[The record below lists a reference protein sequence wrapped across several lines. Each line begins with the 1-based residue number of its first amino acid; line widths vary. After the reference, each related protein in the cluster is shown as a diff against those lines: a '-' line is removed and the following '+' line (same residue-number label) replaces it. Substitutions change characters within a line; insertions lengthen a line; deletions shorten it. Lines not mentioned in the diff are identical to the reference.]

1 MCTDLRLFL
10 INNVALLIEN
20 INLVL
25 FNELKFLIYDKLIT
39 DLLLQFTT
47 CVMFEVLNSKI

>member
-25 FNELKFLIYDKLIT
+25 FNELKFLIYDKK
-39 DLLLQFTT
+39 
-47 CVMFEVLNSKI
+47 SW